1 MFRRGAL
8 KNPKSCLIIQTIFL
22 AVMTNDNPHH
32 DFKGGFSF
40 TLWKNRRSGWMDP
53 RVALLRSRI
62 PLHRCI
68 LVQGALHCCLAVYIS
83 LRWSAAYLLFCIAI
97 IWWHCW
103 KDFSISEQVS
113 LLCSKVVLWN
123 CAHIFITMLCWRIS
137 VHHIK
142 VCNSALFK
150 VKSEKCSVSYI
161 CSEHT
166 SPLLLCCDQ
175 GFNHQRHFCHNTFLS

>member
-1 MFRRGAL
+1 MTILIMISKVVSVSHCGRIGEAAEWILGWHCWDQGFHCTAAS
-8 KNPKSCLIIQTIFL
+8 KS
-22 AVMTNDNPHH
+22 
-32 DFKGGFSF
+32 K
-40 TLWKNRRSGWMDP
+40 
-53 RVALLRSRI
+53 
-62 PLHRCI
+62 
-68 LVQGALHCCLAVYIS
+68 VQCTALHCCLAVYIS

-103 KDFSISEQVS
+103 KDFSISEQVA